1 MPGAVCPFGRRLE
14 HGAGPDF
21 RAIYLDVRAKRE
33 RVERERERER
43 EACVNTIYKRDVGL
57 PASLK
62 FIALI
67 DALRS
72 AESAKLWRFITRR
85 EILGSVGWE
94 ERMKE
99 RERERGRLMERGMG
113 ERDRRK
119 VQEAESERELCIW
132 LEERE
137 RKVQEAKSERERR
150 KE

>member
-1 MPGAVCPFGRRLE
+1 MSFKCQPLTFARGRLSVRPFGRRLE

-33 RVERERERER
+33 RGERERERER

-94 ERMKE
+94 ERMKG
-99 RERERGRLMERGMG
+99 RGRLMERGMG
-113 ERDRRK
+113 ER
-119 VQEAESERELCIW
+119 
-132 LEERE
+132 ERE
-137 RKVQEAKSERERR
+137 RERE
-150 KE
+150 EEGSGSGE